1 MTTRRIVMM
10 ALAAG
15 FMMLGQAATATA
27 QEVTYSVRNDHP
39 NTVELEFYS
48 ADRDVA
54 WPGGGNAFILDDGEP
69 HSLPLACEEGERVC
83 YGAWVQGDSSITWG
97 AGPGGEM
104 ACDDCCYICGTG
116 DTPLIVLVG
125 Q

>member
-1 MTTRRIVMM
+1 MGTRHKAEPAKHDRIRFRSTRLATGESKPMTTRKIIMM

-15 FMMLGQAATATA
+15 FMILGQAATATA
-27 QEVTYSVRNDHP
+27 QDVTYSVRNDHP

-83 YGAWVQGDSSITWG
+83 YGAWVQGDSSIT
-97 AGPGGEM
+97 
-104 ACDDCCYICGTG
+104 
-116 DTPLIVLVG
+116 
-125 Q
+125 